1 MRIIRIGIVTLCFVV
16 LGILVLSI
24 LSHLPPKTSL
34 VTIEQGV
41 SAQRVAELL
50 EQERLISS
58 KNYFLFLLRLRG
70 AHRRIKTGIYEINSK
85 EGTWRI
91 ISKLVLGKSKKVKL
105 TIPEGFTARQIAQ
118 LIEQKGLG
126 EKDKFLEIVE
136 ERNLEG
142 YLFPETYFVDYD
154 AAEEEIIDMMVDQFN
169 KVFTKEMEER
179 GKKFKFTKRD
189 IVILASIIEK
199 EAVKDEER
207 PLISAVFHNR
217 LKKRWYLESCATV
230 QYALGEHKEKL
241 TYKDVKVDSPY
252 NTYIHF
258 GLPPGPICNPGLAAI
273 KATLYP
279 AQTDLMFFVTKGEGT
294 HRFSK
299 YYQKHLEVQKKKLRR
314 KKQIK

>member
-1 MRIIRIGIVTLCFVV
+1 MKAIKIGVIIVCL
-16 LGILVLSI
+16 LSLVNLMVFFLS
-24 LSHLPPKTSL
+24 PRYGKTAL
-34 VTIEQGV
+34 VTIEQGMT
-41 SAQRVAELL
+41 AHEVAELL
-50 EQERLISS
+50 EKEGLISS

-70 AHRRIKTGIYEINSK
+70 VHRKIKAGIYEVNSK
-85 EGTWRI
+85 ESTWRV
-91 ISKLVLGKSKKVKL
+91 ISKLFLGKSKKVKL
-105 TIPEGFTARQIAQ
+105 AIPEGFTARQIAQ
-118 LIEQKGLG
+118 LVEEKGLG

-136 ERNLEG
+136 QKKLEG
-142 YLFPETYFVDYD
+142 YLFPETYFIDYD
-154 AAEEEIIDMMVDQFN
+154 TSQEEIVDMMVGQFN
-169 KVFTKEMEER
+169 KVFTQGMEER

-189 IVILASIIEK
+189 TIILASVIEK

-241 TYKDVKVDSPY
+241 TYEDVKVNSPY

-273 KATLYP
+273 EAALYP
-279 AQTDLMFFVTKGEGT
+279 AETDLMFFVTKGEGT

-299 YYQKHLEVQKKKLRR
+299 YYQKHLEVQKEKSKKED
-314 KKQIK
+314 

>member
-1 MRIIRIGIVTLCFVV
+1 MKVIKIGVIILC
-16 LGILVLSI
+16 LLSLVNLMVFFLSPRY
-24 LSHLPPKTSL
+24 SKTSL
-34 VTIEQGV
+34 VTIKQGV
-41 SAQRVAELL
+41 TAQQVAELL
-50 EQERLISS
+50 EKESLISS

-70 AHRRIKTGIYEINSK
+70 GHRKIKAGIYEINSK
-85 EGTWRI
+85 ESTWRI

-105 TIPEGFTARQIAQ
+105 TIPEGFTAHQIAQ

-126 EKDKFLEIVE
+126 EKDRFLEIVE
-136 ERNLEG
+136 ERKLEG

-154 AAEEEIIDMMVDQFN
+154 APEEEIIGIMVDQFN

-189 IVILASIIEK
+189 TVILASIIEK

-252 NTYIHF
+252 NTYIRF

-299 YYQKHLEVQKKKLRR
+299 YYQKHLEVQKKKPKR
-314 KKQIK
+314 

>member
-1 MRIIRIGIVTLCFVV
+1 MKVIKISVIILC
-16 LGILVLSI
+16 LLSLVNLMVFFLSPRY
-24 LSHLPPKTSL
+24 SKTSL

-41 SAQRVAELL
+41 TAQQVAELL
-50 EQERLISS
+50 EKESLISS

-70 AHRRIKTGIYEINSK
+70 GHRKIKPGIYEINSK
-85 EGTWRI
+85 ESTWRI
-91 ISKLVLGKSKKVKL
+91 ISKLVLGKSKKIKL
-105 TIPEGFTARQIAQ
+105 TVPEGFTVRQIAQ
-118 LIEQKGLG
+118 LIEEKGLG
-126 EKDKFLEIVE
+126 EKDRFLEIVE
-136 ERNLEG
+136 ERKLEG

-154 AAEEEIIDMMVDQFN
+154 ATEEEIIGIMVDQFN

-189 IVILASIIEK
+189 TVILASIIEK

-299 YYQKHLEVQKKKLRR
+299 YYQKHLEVQKKKSKR
-314 KKQIK
+314 

>member
-1 MRIIRIGIVTLCFVV
+1 MKAIKIGVIIVCL
-16 LGILVLSI
+16 LSLVNLMVFFLS
-24 LSHLPPKTSL
+24 PRYGKTAL
-34 VTIEQGV
+34 VTIEQGMT
-41 SAQRVAELL
+41 AHEVAELL
-50 EQERLISS
+50 EKEGLISS

-70 AHRRIKTGIYEINSK
+70 VHRKIKAGIYEVNSK
-85 EGTWRI
+85 ESTWRV
-91 ISKLVLGKSKKVKL
+91 ISKLFLGKSKKVKL
-105 TIPEGFTARQIAQ
+105 AIPEGFTARQIAQ
-118 LIEQKGLG
+118 LVEEKGLG

-136 ERNLEG
+136 QKKLEG
-142 YLFPETYFVDYD
+142 YLFPETYFIDYD
-154 AAEEEIIDMMVDQFN
+154 TSQEEIVDMMVGQFN
-169 KVFTKEMEER
+169 KVFTQGMEER

-189 IVILASIIEK
+189 TIIMASVIEK

-241 TYKDVKVDSPY
+241 TYEDVKVNSPY

-273 KATLYP
+273 EAALYP
-279 AQTDLMFFVTKGEGT
+279 AETDLMFFVTKGEGT

-299 YYQKHLEVQKKKLRR
+299 YYQKHLEVQKEKSKKED
-314 KKQIK
+314 

>member
-1 MRIIRIGIVTLCFVV
+1 MRIIRIGIVILCFVI

-70 AHRRIKTGIYEINSK
+70 AHRKIKTGIYEINSK
-85 EGTWRI
+85 ESTWRI
-91 ISKLVLGKSKKVKL
+91 ITKLVLGKSKKVKL
-105 TIPEGFTARQIAQ
+105 TIPEGFTAHQIAQ

-126 EKDKFLEIVE
+126 EKDRFLEIVK

-142 YLFPETYFVDYD
+142 YLFPETYFVNYD
-154 AAEEEIIDMMVDQFN
+154 ASEEEIIDMMVDQFN
-169 KVFTKEMEER
+169 KVFTKEMEEK
-179 GKKFKFTKRD
+179 GKEFKFTKRD
-189 IVILASIIEK
+189 IIILASIIEK

-217 LKKRWYLESCATV
+217 LKKPWYLESCATV

-273 KATLYP
+273 KAALYP

-299 YYQKHLEVQKKKLRR
+299 YYQKHLEVQKKKSRR
-314 KKQIK
+314 KK

>member
-1 MRIIRIGIVTLCFVV
+1 MRIIKIGVVILC
-16 LGILVLSI
+16 VLS
-24 LSHLPPKTSL
+24 LVNLMVFFLAPRYSKTSL

-41 SAQRVAELL
+41 TAQQVAELL
-50 EQERLISS
+50 GKEGLISS

-70 AHRRIKTGIYEINSK
+70 AHRKIKTGIYEINSK
-85 EGTWRI
+85 ESTWRI
-91 ISKLVLGKSKKVKL
+91 ISKLVLGKSKKIKL
-105 TIPEGFTARQIAQ
+105 TIPEGFTASQIAQ

-126 EKDKFLEIVE
+126 EKDRFLEIIE
-136 ERNLEG
+136 ERKLEG

-154 AAEEEIIDMMVDQFN
+154 ATEEEVVDMMVDQFN

-189 IVILASIIEK
+189 ILILASIIEK
-199 EAVKDEER
+199 EAVKEEER

-241 TYKDVKVDSPY
+241 TYKDVEVDSPY

-258 GLPPGPICNPGLAAI
+258 GLPPGPISNPGLAAI

-299 YYQKHLEVQKKKLRR
+299 YYQKHLEVQKKKSKR
-314 KKQIK
+314 

>member
-1 MRIIRIGIVTLCFVV
+1 MRIIKIGIVILC
-16 LGILVLSI
+16 LLSLVNLMVFFLSPRY
-24 LSHLPPKTSL
+24 SKTSL
-34 VTIEQGV
+34 VTIEQGMN
-41 SAQRVAELL
+41 AQQVAELL
-50 EQERLISS
+50 EQEGLISN

-70 AHRRIKTGIYEINSK
+70 AHRKIKAGIYEINSK
-85 EGTWRI
+85 ESTWRI
-91 ISKLVLGKSKKVKL
+91 ISKLVLGKSKKIKL
-105 TIPEGFTARQIAQ
+105 TIPEGFAIRQIAQ

-126 EKDKFLEIVE
+126 EKDRFLEIVE
-136 ERNLEG
+136 EKKLEG

-154 AAEEEIIDMMVDQFN
+154 ATEEEIIGMMVEQFN

-199 EAVKDEER
+199 EAVKEKER

-241 TYKDVKVDSPY
+241 TYEDVKVDSPY

-273 KATLYP
+273 KAALYP
-279 AQTDLMFFVTKGEGT
+279 IETDLMFFVTKGEGT

-299 YYQKHLEVQKKKLRR
+299 YYQKHLEIQKKKSKR
-314 KKQIK
+314 

>member
-1 MRIIRIGIVTLCFVV
+1 MKVIKIGVIILC
-16 LGILVLSI
+16 LLSLVNLMVFFLSPRY
-24 LSHLPPKTSL
+24 SKTSL

-41 SAQRVAELL
+41 TAQQVAELL
-50 EQERLISS
+50 EQEGLISS

-70 AHRRIKTGIYEINSK
+70 GHRKIKAGIYEIDSK
-85 EGTWRI
+85 ESTWRI
-91 ISKLVLGKSKKVKL
+91 ISKLVLGKSKKIKL
-105 TIPEGFTARQIAQ
+105 TVPEGFTVRQIAQ

-126 EKDKFLEIVE
+126 EKDRFLEIVE
-136 ERNLEG
+136 ERKLEG

-154 AAEEEIIDMMVDQFN
+154 ASGEEIIGIMVDQFN
-169 KVFTKEMEER
+169 KVFTKEMKER

-189 IVILASIIEK
+189 TVILASIIEK

-241 TYKDVKVDSPY
+241 TYKDVKVDSLY

-299 YYQKHLEVQKKKLRR
+299 YYQKHLEVQKKKSKR
-314 KKQIK
+314 

>member
-1 MRIIRIGIVTLCFVV
+1 MKVIKIGVIILC
-16 LGILVLSI
+16 LLSLVNLMVFFLSPRY
-24 LSHLPPKTSL
+24 SKTSL
-34 VTIEQGV
+34 VTIKQGV
-41 SAQRVAELL
+41 TAQQVAELL
-50 EQERLISS
+50 EKEGLISS

-70 AHRRIKTGIYEINSK
+70 GHRKIKAGIYEINSK
-85 EGTWRI
+85 ESTWRI
-91 ISKLVLGKSKKVKL
+91 ISKLVLGKSKKIKL
-105 TIPEGFTARQIAQ
+105 TVPEGFTARQIAQ

-126 EKDKFLEIVE
+126 EKDRFLEIVE
-136 ERNLEG
+136 KRKLEG

-154 AAEEEIIDMMVDQFN
+154 ATEEEVVDMMADQFN
-169 KVFTKEMEER
+169 KVFTKEMEKR

-189 IVILASIIEK
+189 TVILASIIEK

-299 YYQKHLEVQKKKLRR
+299 YYQKHLEVQKKKSKR
-314 KKQIK
+314 

>member
-1 MRIIRIGIVTLCFVV
+1 MRAIKIGVIILC
-16 LGILVLSI
+16 LLSLANLMVFF
-24 LSHLPPKTSL
+24 LSPRYSKTSL
-34 VTIEQGV
+34 VTIEQGMN
-41 SAQRVAELL
+41 AQHVAELL
-50 EQERLISS
+50 EKEGLISS

-70 AHRRIKTGIYEINSK
+70 VHRKIKAGIYEINSK
-85 EGTWRI
+85 ESTWRI
-91 ISKLVLGKSKKVKL
+91 ISKLVLGKSKKIKL

-118 LIEQKGLG
+118 LIEQEGLG
-126 EKDKFLEIVE
+126 EKDRFLEIVE
-136 ERNLEG
+136 ERKLEG

-154 AAEEEIIDMMVDQFN
+154 VSEEEIINMIVDQFN

-179 GKKFKFTKRD
+179 GKKFNFTKRD
-189 IVILASIIEK
+189 TVILASIIEK
-199 EAVKDEER
+199 EAVKEEER

-241 TYKDVKVDSPY
+241 TYEDVKVDSPY

-258 GLPPGPICNPGLAAI
+258 GLPPGPISNPGLAAI

-299 YYQKHLEVQKKKLRR
+299 YYQRHLEVQKKKSKR
-314 KKQIK
+314 

>member
-1 MRIIRIGIVTLCFVV
+1 MKVIKIGVIILC
-16 LGILVLSI
+16 LLSLVNLMVFFLSPRY
-24 LSHLPPKTSL
+24 SKTSL

-41 SAQRVAELL
+41 TAQQVAELL
-50 EQERLISS
+50 GKEGLISS

-70 AHRRIKTGIYEINSK
+70 GHRKIKAGIYEINSK
-85 EGTWRI
+85 ESTWRI

-105 TIPEGFTARQIAQ
+105 TIPEGFTASQIAQ

-126 EKDKFLEIVE
+126 GKDRFLEIVE
-136 ERNLEG
+136 ERKLEG
-142 YLFPETYFVDYD
+142 YLFPETYFVDYG
-154 AAEEEIIDMMVDQFN
+154 ATEEEIIGMMVDQFN

-179 GKKFKFTKRD
+179 AKKFKFTKRD
-189 IVILASIIEK
+189 TVILASIIEK

-252 NTYIHF
+252 NTYIRF

-299 YYQKHLEVQKKKLRR
+299 YYQKHLEVQKKKPKR
-314 KKQIK
+314 